1 MSSYADDL
9 ALLRAAAHRR
19 EWTALQDTLKRLLAR
34 LEPLVALGVAAG
46 PVTAHLPRFEAY
58 YPEAGWVRE
67 LLLTVVNYASAPR
80 DLPLHALAQ
89 FPSPG
94 CGNFVSAVFD
104 LARAVQPAASPFER
118 YSFVTNAAANALLA
132 ALMDRYFGPRPDEWA
147 LLADETARQAVYGRF
162 WLDADVAAAD
172 TAAWLALADAVEAQ
186 LRMKNDNPSL

>member
-1 MSSYADDL
+1 MNDYADDL
-9 ALLRAAAHRR
+9 AALRAAAHLR

-34 LEPLVALGVAAG
+34 LEPLVALATAAE
-46 PVTAHLPRFEAY
+46 PAAAHLPRFTAY

-67 LLLTVVNYASAPR
+67 LLLTVISYASAPR
-80 DLPLHALAQ
+80 DLPLHALSQ

-104 LARAVQPAASPFER
+104 LARAVQPQTPLYER
-118 YSFVTNAAANALLA
+118 YSFATNAAANALLA

-172 TAAWLALADAVEAQ
+172 TAAWLALADRLAAQ
-186 LRMKNDNPSL
+186 LERDG

>member
-1 MSSYADDL
+1 MSDYADDL
-9 ALLRAAAHRR
+9 AVLRAAAHRR

-34 LEPLVALGVAAG
+34 LEPLVALAVVAE

-67 LLLTVVNYASAPR
+67 LLLTVVSYASAPR
-80 DLPLHALAQ
+80 DLPLHALSQ

-94 CGNFVSAVFD
+94 CGNYVSAVFD
-104 LARAVQPAASPFER
+104 LARTVQPETSPFER
-118 YSFVTNAAANALLA
+118 YSFITSAAANALLA

-147 LLADETARQAVYGRF
+147 LLGDESARQAVYGRF

-172 TAAWLALADAVEAQ
+172 TAAWLALADRVGAQ
-186 LRMKNDNPSL
+186 LGTE